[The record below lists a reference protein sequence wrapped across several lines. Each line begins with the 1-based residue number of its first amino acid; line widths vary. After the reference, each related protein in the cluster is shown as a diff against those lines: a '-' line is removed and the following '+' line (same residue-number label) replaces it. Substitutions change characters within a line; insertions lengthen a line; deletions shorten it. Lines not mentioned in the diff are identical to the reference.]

1 MQCCDPSVCLPITEH
16 GAAGRIEL
24 RVTGSHRNA
33 SRTMRTRVAWFVCV
47 PVRVCV
53 CGYEF
58 SIYSVSVC

>member
-1 MQCCDPSVCLPITEH
+1 MVEH

-24 RVTGSHRNA
+24 RVIGPHRDA

-53 CGYEF
+53 RLR
-58 SIYSVSVC
+58 ILNL